1 MGGLKRGD
9 IVLAVAPGAY
19 GKPRLA
25 VVVQTDFANETHR
38 SIVAC
43 PMTSHIQQAPL
54 FRLDVQPSEET
65 GLNKKSQIMVD
76 KIVSLPRGKITNVVG
91 QLDEEAIVGL
101 NRSLV
106 FWLGLG

>member
-19 GKPRLA
+19 GKPCPA

-38 SIVAC
+38 SIVVC
-43 PMTSHIQQAPL
+43 LMTSYIQEAPL

-76 KIVSLPRGKITNVVG
+76 KIIVLPREKIVHVVG
-91 QLDEEAIVGL
+91 RLDEEGVVSL